1 MAVPVRCSCFRIV
14 TRLALSGMIDD
25 KAVAG
30 TGWRAIPAEMAALV
44 QAKDWAQTLL
54 GAQELWSPSL
64 CLASQTVLA
73 CAFPMALRWGPDFV
87 LIYNDAYRPILG
99 DKHPWALG
107 RPAREAWSEVWSQI
121 EAAHRAI
128 YLEGAP
134 AIFAEDMLLPVQ
146 RHATTWENA
155 RFTLSYSPINDA
167 TSPTGVGGILVTAVE
182 TTERF
187 TAAEALRRSD
197 ERYSLALSAAG
208 AIGTWDWDI
217 VTDRVVA
224 DALFAEQ
231 YSVDPTHAAAGAPI
245 AEFVEGIH
253 PDDRDRVAA
262 QINASIVT
270 GDALAAEYRLMRRD
284 GSVTWVLARGRCQYD
299 TSGAAVRFP
308 GVSVDITDRKVTE
321 TALLESRSYLTD
333 LLSHRVRHSTRSIR
347 KEVRRFAIRR
357 SCG

>member
-1 MAVPVRCSCFRIV
+1 
-14 TRLALSGMIDD
+14 MIDV

-30 TGWRAIPAEMAALV
+30 AGWRAIPAEMAALV
-44 QAKDWAQTLL
+44 QAKDWAQTPL

-64 CLASQTVLA
+64 CLATQTVLA

-128 YLEGAP
+128 YFEGAP

-167 TSPTGVGGILVTAVE
+167 TSPTGVGGILITAVE
-182 TTERF
+182 MTERF

-217 VTDRVVA
+217 VADRVVA
-224 DALFAEQ
+224 DAIFAEQ
-231 YSVDPTHAAAGAPI
+231 YSVDPAHAAAGAPI
-245 AEFVEGIH
+245 AAFVEGIH
-253 PDDRDRVAA
+253 PDDRDQVAA
-262 QINASIVT
+262 QIYASI
-270 GDALAAEYRLMRRD
+270 AYRRMFLLSEYRLLRRD
-284 GSVTWVLARGRCQYD
+284 GSVIWVLARGKCQHNRKWRRRSD
-299 TSGAAVRFP
+299 FP
-308 GVSVDITDRKVTE
+308 GVSVDITRPQGDRSGADRE
-321 TALLESRSYLTD
+321 PQLLERPSQL
-333 LLSHRVRHSTRSIR
+333 V
-347 KEVRRFAIRR
+347 
-357 SCG
+357 G